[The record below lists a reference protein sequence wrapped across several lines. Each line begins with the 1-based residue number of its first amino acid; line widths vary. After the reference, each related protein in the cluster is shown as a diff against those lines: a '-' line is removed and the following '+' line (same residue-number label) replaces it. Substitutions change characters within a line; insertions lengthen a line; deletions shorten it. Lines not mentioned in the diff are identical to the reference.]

1 MNINQNYQALIYLE
15 TIIYHL
21 VSTFLTLILNH
32 LKCLLK
38 FNTLPGTILKWK
50 IEELNNRGNFKGKEG
65 HNMKEIED
73 KE

>member
-1 MNINQNYQALIYLE
+1 L
-15 TIIYHL
+15 
-21 VSTFLTLILNH
+21 S
-32 LKCLLK
+32 
-38 FNTLPGTILKWK
+38 GTILKWK